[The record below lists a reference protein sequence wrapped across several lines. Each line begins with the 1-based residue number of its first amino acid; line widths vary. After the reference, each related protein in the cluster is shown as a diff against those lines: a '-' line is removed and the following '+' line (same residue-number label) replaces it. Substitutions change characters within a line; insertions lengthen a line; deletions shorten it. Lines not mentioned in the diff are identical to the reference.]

1 MKHKA
6 PSNIAVT
13 VNYRFERRQLTRA
26 AVATSVQEVQAAL
39 HRLATHEMERLPI
52 VDLYIHNDGMICAY
66 YFTHDSTTA
75 VGTIDAVPENGTYV
89 YYVSPDLTR
98 WLDKPSLDEA
108 WVQAHIEDAE
118 RTLRHWQNVREDDRI
133 TGLLRKDGIHAP

>member
-75 VGTIDAVPENGTYV
+75 VGVIDAVPENGKYV
-89 YYVSPDLTR
+89 YDVSPALTQ
-98 WLDKPSLDEA
+98 WLQGTLDEA

-118 RTLRHWQNVREDDRI
+118 RTLRYWQNVREDDRI
-133 TGLLRKDGIHAP
+133 TELLRKDGIHAP